1 MRLAPPLLCCS
12 ALLLLPLVPSDPGRT
27 TLVDGA
33 RTPALATTGARV
45 TQTAQNRVPAEPSW
59 SARYTITPERKA
71 LLNTI
76 RFAEGTWRGGSPDGY
91 RMIYGGELV
100 SSLKRHPERVVVK
113 RYASAAAGA
122 YQFMPDTWESASG
135 SLNLR
140 GFGPANQDQAAL
152 YLVERSGALAAIDR
166 GRLTPDLMARLAP
179 IWASFPNLAGESHY
193 GQPVKRGDELS
204 RFYAVS
210 LQRLRATS

>member
-12 ALLLLPLVPSDPGRT
+12 ALLLLPLLTSAPGGS

-33 RTPALATTGARV
+33 SKPAPAAEARV
-45 TQTAQNRVPAEPSW
+45 TPVAQNRDRAEPAW
-59 SARYTITPERKA
+59 TARYVITPERKA
-71 LLNTI
+71 LLDTI
-76 RFAEGTWRGGSPDGY
+76 RFAEGTWRGGSPEGY
-91 RMIYGGELV
+91 RMIYGGGLIT
-100 SSLKRHPERVVVK
+100 SLKRHPERVVV
-113 RYASAAAGA
+113 RGYASAAAGA
-122 YQFMPDTWESASG
+122 YQFMPATWESAAG

-179 IWASFPNLAGESHY
+179 IWASFPNQAGESHY

-204 RFYAVS
+204 RFYAES
-210 LQRLRATS
+210 LERLRATS